1 MKTLVIY
8 HGKCPDGF
16 GAALSAWMKFKDAA
30 DYLPAEHGAYPSP
43 LVTGRDV
50 YILDFSFPRPTLE
63 QMRAD
68 AKSLTILDH
77 HKTAREALH
86 DFPGAVFDMKKSG
99 ARLAWEHFHPGAPA
113 PLLIQYIEDRDLYN
127 WQFEETERFTA
138 VLDTLPF
145 TFEAW
150 HAFYLKSQDPVDM
163 RKILADGQTMMVK
176 FKALAHE
183 QVLGAEPVTV
193 SGFTGLKLNAGGRFT
208 DMLGELMCARSG
220 AFGMLWRIQD
230 GMLRV
235 SFRSAHGGI
244 DVSAIA
250 KRFGG
255 GGHAAAASFR
265 IPLKTPEFERFFSA
279 YILGAGEGGVRGN

>member
-16 GAALSAWMKFKDAA
+16 GAALSAWLKFKDTA

-43 LVTGRDV
+43 RVTGRDV

-77 HKTAREALH
+77 HKTAKEALH
-86 DFPGAVFDMKKSG
+86 DFPGAVFDMTKSG
-99 ARLAWEHFHPGAPA
+99 ARLAWEHFHPGAPV
-113 PLLIQYIEDRDLYN
+113 PRLIQYIEDRDLYN
-127 WQFEETERFTA
+127 WRYEETERFTA

-150 HAFYLKSQDPVDM
+150 HAFLLKSEERDEMAQ
-163 RKILADGQTMMVK
+163 ILVDGQAMTAK
-176 FKALAHE
+176 FNALAEE

-193 SGFTGLKLNAGGRFT
+193 NGILGLKLNAGGRFT
-208 DMLGELMCARSG
+208 DKLGELMHARTN

-235 SFRSAHGGI
+235 SFRSARGGV
-244 DVSAIA
+244 DVSALA
-250 KRFGG
+250 KTFGG

-265 IPLKTPEFERFFSA
+265 IPLDTPRFEHFFRT
-279 YILGAGEGGVRGN
+279 YILGPGE

>member
-16 GAALSAWMKFKDAA
+16 GAALSAWLKLKDTA

-43 LVTGRDV
+43 RVTGRDV

-77 HKTAREALH
+77 HKTAQEVLH

-99 ARLAWEHFHPGAPA
+99 ARLAWEHFHPGAPV
-113 PLLIQYIEDRDLYN
+113 PRLIQYIEDRDLYN
-127 WQFEETERFTA
+127 WQYEETERFTA

-150 HAFYLKSQDPVDM
+150 HSFLLKCEDRDAM
-163 RKILADGQTMMVK
+163 AKILVDGQAMTLK
-176 FKALAHE
+176 FNALAEE

-193 SGFTGLKLNAGGRFT
+193 DGILGLKLNAGGRFT
-208 DMLGELMCARSG
+208 DKLGELMHARSN

-235 SFRSAHGGI
+235 SFRSARGGI
-244 DVSAIA
+244 DVSALA
-250 KRFGG
+250 KKFGG

-265 IPLKTPEFERFFSA
+265 IPLDNPRFELFFRT
-279 YILGAGEGGVRGN
+279 YILGAGK

>member
-16 GAALSAWMKFKDAA
+16 GAALSAWMKFKDTAE
-30 DYLPAEHGAYPSP
+30 YLPAEHGAYPSP
-43 LVTGRDV
+43 HVTGRDV

-77 HKTAREALH
+77 HKTAQEALH

-99 ARLAWEHFHPGAPA
+99 ARLAWEHFHPGAPV

-127 WQFEETERFTA
+127 WQFDETERFTA

-150 HAFYLKSQDPVDM
+150 HSFYLTSEDRDAMAQILVD
-163 RKILADGQTMMVK
+163 GHTMTLK
-176 FKALAHE
+176 FNALAQE

-193 SGFTGLKLNAGGRFT
+193 DGLLGLKLNAGGRFT
-208 DMLGELMCARSG
+208 DKLGELMHARSG

-235 SFRSAHGGI
+235 SFRSARGGV
-244 DVSAIA
+244 DVSALA
-250 KRFGG
+250 KKFGG

-265 IPLKTPEFERFFSA
+265 IPLDSPRFEQFFRT
-279 YILGAGEGGVRGN
+279 YILGAGE